1 MTAVDRR
8 GLAGNPAAGPIGEEQ
23 GGMSD
28 VFGRAEAVGV
38 NGGDDRSRPS
48 GPNARHW
55 RMVVGLNRM
64 KPGAMASTVTPWGAR
79 SRGNATPVRG

>member
-8 GLAGNPAAGPIGEEQ
+8 GLAGNPAAGPIGKEQ

-48 GPNARHW
+48 GPNACH
-55 RMVVGLNRM
+55 
-64 KPGAMASTVTPWGAR
+64 
-79 SRGNATPVRG
+79 